1 VCELLA
7 VADLHAAEPLKIQSL
22 AFIKANTAAVMA
34 TEGWAELVKSPALVN
49 MVVGALSAALLALVP
64 VRKDG

>member
-1 VCELLA
+1 VSELLA
-7 VADLHAAEPLKIQSL
+7 VADLHAAEPLKTQAL

-34 TEGWAELVKSPALVN
+34 TEGWTELVKSPALVN

-64 VRKDG
+64 VR